1 MTSAN
6 IINRSHG
13 RSNLNVAAGFASL
26 FLAAPMP
33 GLAVGPGTIYKDQE
47 FGYSVTAPSGWKRKA
62 DFPRPYVAFL
72 GPVEDGFQTNFH
84 VDPEPAGNKTLAQ
97 FVKVARETAAKN
109 KAIRLRGERRATLA
123 GSPAVIMQSVVT
135 LEGQPPTI
143 SHQVVALHGGRGY
156 TITFTVAPSALKKN
170 LPTFAKVISSFHWQR

>member
-1 MTSAN
+1 MISAN
-6 IINRSHG
+6 TINRFRRHSY
-13 RSNLNVAAGFASL
+13 LTVAVGFAAL
-26 FLAAPMP
+26 FVAAPM
-33 GLAVGPGTIYKDQE
+33 LCFAFGPGTIYKDPE
-47 FGYSVTAPSGWKRKA
+47 FGYSVTAPSGWTRKA

-109 KAIRLRGERRATLA
+109 KAIRLRSERRATLA
-123 GSPAVIMQSVVT
+123 GSPAVILQSVVT

-143 SHQVVALHGGRGY
+143 VQQVVALHGGRGY
-156 TITFTVAPSALKKN
+156 TITFTVAPVALKKN